1 MMHVSHFTLPLM
13 KSLGKPSPS
22 RGFSLIELLLVMAV
36 IGLMVTAALPAFN
49 SIAAAH
55 GVQQCAHDVAGV
67 LELAR
72 SEAVARQTYVWVGF
86 TATNRSGVD
95 EIDAG
100 AVFSKDGSGT
110 NTASSNLAPLF
121 RVVRCSKMNLISWAN
136 LDPANLGSYS
146 NAAPIG
152 VESNSSGLSFSVGQT
167 SFQQKTIG
175 FTPRGEATLAGSIG
189 PDTGFDPLISVSF
202 RQSMGGSS
210 ASSPKGAAV
219 VVDGATGVP
228 RILGL

>member
-1 MMHVSHFTLPLM
+1 MKLP
-13 KSLGKPSPS
+13 GKPTPS
-22 RGFSLIELLLVMAV
+22 SGFSLIELLMVLAV
-36 IGLMVTAALPAFN
+36 IGLLATAALPAFN

-55 GVQQCAHDVAGV
+55 GVGQCAHDVAGV

-86 TATNRSGVD
+86 AVTNRSGVN
-95 EIDAG
+95 EINAG

-110 NTASSNLAPLF
+110 NTVAANLGPLF
-121 RVVRCSKMNLISWAN
+121 RVVRSSKMNLVSWTE
-136 LDPANLGSYS
+136 LDAASLGNYS
-146 NAAPIG
+146 NAIPSG
-152 VESNSSGLSFSVGQT
+152 VETNSSGMSFTVGQT
-167 SFQQKTIG
+167 AFQQKTIG

-202 RQSMGGSS
+202 RPATGGSS

-228 RILGL
+228 RIIGL